1 MDHRGDANIW
11 PNLRARVRENLKGD
25 AEMNHGDGGGWKMWI
40 PMILCCAAMF
50 AVFALFGLGAWSLR

>member
-1 MDHRGDANIW
+1 
-11 PNLRARVRENLKGD
+11 
-25 AEMNHGDGGGWKMWI
+25 MNHGDGGGWKMWI

>member
-1 MDHRGDANIW
+1 MNQGD
-11 PNLRARVRENLKGD
+11 
-25 AEMNHGDGGGWKMWI
+25 GGWKMWI